1 MSFLSL
7 NTKSQVGKKASA
19 CSEITLVRIKGV
31 TQWIICKVKT
41 FKTSSE
47 ECPAVNVSV
56 HLTYLAPS
64 ARWGYHSYELSC
76 RSARENRY
84 CARRRFKPLTRLL

>member
-31 TQWIICKVKT
+31 TQWIICKCLLVVLHICKRSYVKT
-41 FKTSSE
+41 KTSSLQ
-47 ECPAVNVSV
+47 SQ
-56 HLTYLAPS
+56 LA
-64 ARWGYHSYELSC
+64 EL
-76 RSARENRY
+76 
-84 CARRRFKPLTRLL
+84 LHH